1 MVLNERQNKL
11 YNIIKEEKSISN
23 KRLLEI
29 LFVSEST
36 LRRDLTS
43 LEKHGVIHRTHGG
56 AIIAESANIESSILL
71 RMSEQIKEKT
81 AIARKAFSILKD
93 NSTYFIDSSST
104 VGFLL
109 PYFNT
114 FKNSTIITNG
124 LNNASILTSNT
135 SATVYLT
142 SGIIYHNTNSVL
154 GIDTIR
160 YLENFNA
167 NVFIFSCSGISYD
180 EGIMEASLEQ
190 SIVKREMISRSK
202 IHILLADYTKFNK
215 IFMCNTTYFDSID
228 YVITDRL
235 PEKKY
240 IDLFKKFNVELLIAD

>member
-1 MVLNERQNKL
+1 M
-11 YNIIKEEKSISN
+11 
-23 KRLLEI
+23 
-29 LFVSEST
+29 
-36 LRRDLTS
+36 
-43 LEKHGVIHRTHGG
+43 
-56 AIIAESANIESSILL
+56 
-71 RMSEQIKEKT
+71 
-81 AIARKAFSILKD
+81 
-93 NSTYFIDSSST
+93 
-104 VGFLL
+104 L